1 MTTEEVG
8 VFEGDPLDVSGKGR
22 AELREKRT
30 ARSRKRDDRLMGIRR
45 SHSDDER
52 PPPSRMAILPVG
64 APPGP

>member
-1 MTTEEVG
+1 

-22 AELREKRT
+22 AELREKRA

-52 PPPSRMAILPVG
+52 LRLPECRFSQW
-64 APPGP
+64 AHRLKPTETA